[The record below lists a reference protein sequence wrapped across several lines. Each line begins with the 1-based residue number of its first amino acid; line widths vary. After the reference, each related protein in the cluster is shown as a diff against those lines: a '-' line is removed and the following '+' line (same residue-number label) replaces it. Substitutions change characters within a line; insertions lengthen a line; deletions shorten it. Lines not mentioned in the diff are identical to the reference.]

1 MNVEGRERFQEK
13 NLKGLVKFAKKLTVE
28 LEEYKQK
35 VVMAENIIKD
45 LKKAGSESMGSLID
59 MMKQYKQKEMNS
71 KDEISKL
78 TQLTTIKDDEIVNLD
93 IEL

>member
-1 MNVEGRERFQEK
+1 
-13 NLKGLVKFAKKLTVE
+13 
-28 LEEYKQK
+28 
-35 VVMAENIIKD
+35 MAENIIKD

-59 MMKQYKQKEMNS
+59 MMKQFKDKEMNS

>member
-1 MNVEGRERFQEK
+1 MNVQDRESFQEK
-13 NLKGLVKFAKKLTVE
+13 NLRGLVKFAKKLTVE

-59 MMKQYKQKEMNS
+59 MMKQYKTKEANS
-71 KDEISKL
+71 KDEI
-78 TQLTTIKDDEIVNLD
+78 
-93 IEL
+93 